1 MRDLEQK
8 LADGQAEL
16 ESNLKLV
23 KDLEAQ
29 LIQYK
34 TDYSNLIAKVPALM
48 GVAIP
53 IWTAFRHCQKKYLK
67 RSSSATRWQ
76 CFELVDLA
84 VVSTRTSDVNLAVR
98 SILLSSLREII
109 QFTLEFG
116 QSCCH
121 IYEK

>member
-53 IWTAFRHCQKKYLK
+53 IWTATGRRHDG
-67 RSSSATRWQ
+67 RSA
-76 CFELVDLA
+76 
-84 VVSTRTSDVNLAVR
+84 
-98 SILLSSLREII
+98 
-109 QFTLEFG
+109 
-116 QSCCH
+116 
-121 IYEK
+121 